1 MLDSKFIIE
10 KWVGQGGY
18 SRVYDWS
25 HPETNQ
31 NFAIKI
37 VRKDKD
43 IENERGV
50 QIMREEHEKMQML
63 QGHPNILQ
71 SYGTVSNGK
80 LVSDIGQIE
89 VTYNILELAENGTF
103 LRYIKETGGLGE
115 HLVKFHFMQMW
126 NAVAYIH
133 SQGMAHLDIKLE
145 NILLDSYF
153 NVKIADLGIAVD
165 VSKTEGIYDG
175 RRGTTWYMA
184 PEINYLL
191 PTETYDAY
199 RADIYS
205 LGMCLYVLVFGE
217 FPVKEESDDSTFDD
231 TETIGGITGLKWSFD
246 WKNKWQQISLELQ
259 DLLGNMLSMEP
270 EDRPS
275 LQEIL
280 ESKWILPAYDE
291 NMPLSIF
298 VEMERRKELISE
310 KDTSN

>member
-1 MLDSKFIIE
+1 
-10 KWVGQGGY
+10 
-18 SRVYDWS
+18 
-25 HPETNQ
+25 
-31 NFAIKI
+31 
-37 VRKDKD
+37 
-43 IENERGV
+43 
-50 QIMREEHEKMQML
+50 MREEHEKMQML